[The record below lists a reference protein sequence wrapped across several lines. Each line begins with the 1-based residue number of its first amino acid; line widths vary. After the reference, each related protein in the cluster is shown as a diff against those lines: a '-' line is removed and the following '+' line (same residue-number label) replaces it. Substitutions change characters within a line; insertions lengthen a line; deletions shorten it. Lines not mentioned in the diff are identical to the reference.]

1 MKHAK
6 ISELKAHLSEYLAR
20 VRRGGTV
27 VVLDRT
33 IPIARIVPYEERP
46 EGFRVEKAIAPPSAV
61 LKVRPVR
68 LRKSVNVVSLLR
80 EDRDQR

>member
-6 ISELKAHLSEYLAR
+6 ISELKAHLSEYLAK

-33 IPIARIVPYEERP
+33 IPIARIVPYEERS
-46 EGFRVEKAIAPPSAV
+46 EGFHVEKAIAPPSAV
-61 LKVRPVR
+61 LKVRPVH
-68 LRKSVNVVSLLR
+68 LRKSVNLVSLLR